1 MSIRDCTQAP
11 GTGQGKDGNVTVD
24 LAIRGGQVVH
34 PYGARPGDVLV
45 DAGRI
50 VAVTE
55 PGAGPAARRSID
67 ATGLTVLPGAI
78 DAHVH
83 FDAPGRDDWEG
94 WQTGSLAAAAGG
106 VTTVIDMP
114 IDSDPPTLD
123 AAAVQAKR
131 AVATA
136 SSLIDF
142 ALWGGLVPQNV
153 AALDDLLQSGV
164 VGLKAFMCDSG
175 WPAFPRCD
183 AEVLSQGM
191 AAAAQA
197 GLPVAVH
204 CEDPAYFGA
213 DEGDR
218 PEAAEVAAVETA
230 GTAAASVGA
239 RLHVVHC
246 SSARAA
252 VRAKQWASVTVE
264 TCPHYLMLA
273 DVDVARLGAE
283 AICYPPIR
291 DSDNQARLWDVVR
304 NGTID
309 SVASDHSPC
318 PLSLKVG
325 PRPFPGIA
333 GVQTTLSLL
342 LSSPGLSLPE
352 VSRLRTA
359 AARLFGLP
367 RKGEVAPGYDADL
380 ALVDLDATWTVNA
393 ATLRDRQRRSPFC
406 GAVLQGVVQAT
417 LVRGELVY
425 EAGRQTSDPIGRFC
439 RPGAT
444 GRPHVQN
451 KERR

>member
-1 MSIRDCTQAP
+1 MGRL
-11 GTGQGKDGNVTVD
+11 KDGNVTAD
-24 LAIRGGQVVH
+24 LVIRGGQVIH
-34 PYGARPGDVLV
+34 PQGAVAADVIV
-45 DAGRI
+45 EAGRI

-55 PGAGPAARRSID
+55 PGTGAQARRSID
-67 ATGLTVLPGAI
+67 ATGLVVFPGAI

-83 FDAPGRDDWEG
+83 FDAPGRDEWEG

-106 VTTVIDMP
+106 VTAVIDMP
-114 IDSDPPTLD
+114 IDSDPPTID
-123 AAAVQAKR
+123 AASVQAKR
-131 AVATA
+131 EVATA
-136 SSLIDF
+136 SSLVDF

-153 AALDDLLQSGV
+153 AALDELLQSGI

-175 WPAFPRCD
+175 WPAFPLCD
-183 AEVLSQGM
+183 VEVLSKGM
-191 AAAAQA
+191 RAAARA

-204 CEDPAYFGA
+204 CEDPTYFGE

-218 PEAAEVAAVETA
+218 PEVAEVAAVEAA
-230 GTAAASVGA
+230 GATAAARGA

-252 VRAKQWASVTVE
+252 ARAKQWPTVTVE

-273 DVDVARLGAE
+273 DTDVPQIGPE

-291 DSDNQARLWDVVR
+291 DVDNRARLWDAVR
-304 NGTID
+304 DGTID

-318 PLSLKVG
+318 PRSYKEGRL
-325 PRPFPGIA
+325 PFGGIS

-342 LSSPGLSLPE
+342 LSSTALSLPE

-406 GAVLQGVVQAT
+406 GEVLRGVVEAT
-417 LVRGELVY
+417 LVRGHVVY
-425 EAGRQTSDPIGRFC
+425 EAGRQTSDPIGRFVPP
-439 RPGAT
+439 RGQT
-444 GRPHVQN
+444 
-451 KERR
+451 

>member
-1 MSIRDCTQAP
+1 MGRR
-11 GTGQGKDGNVTVD
+11 KDGNVTVD
-24 LAIRGGQVVH
+24 LVIRGGQVVH
-34 PYGARPGDVLV
+34 SRGALPADVLI
-45 DAGRI
+45 DAGCI

-67 ATGLTVLPGAI
+67 ATGLMVLPGAI

-114 IDSDPPTLD
+114 IDSDPPTID
-123 AAAVQAKR
+123 AASVRVKQG
-131 AVATA
+131 VATA
-136 SSLIDF
+136 SSLVDF
-142 ALWGGLVPQNV
+142 ALWGGLVPQNA

-183 AEVLSQGM
+183 VEALSKGM
-191 AAAAQA
+191 RAAARA

-213 DEGDR
+213 GEGDR
-218 PEAAEVAAVETA
+218 PEVAEIAAVEA
-230 GTAAASVGA
+230 AATAAASVGA

-273 DVDVARLGAE
+273 AADVARLGAE

-291 DSDNQARLWDVVR
+291 DGDNRARLWDAVQ
-304 NGTID
+304 NGTVD
-309 SVASDHSPC
+309 SIASDHSPC
-318 PLSLKVG
+318 PPSSKEG
-325 PRPFPGIA
+325 PLPFAGIT

-342 LSSPGLSLPE
+342 LSSTALSLPE

-359 AARLFGLP
+359 AARIFGLS
-367 RKGEVAPGYDADL
+367 RKGEVAPGHDADL
-380 ALVDLDATWTVNA
+380 ALVDLNATWTVNA

-406 GAVLQGVVQAT
+406 GEMLQGVVQAT
-417 LVRGELVY
+417 LVRGQVVY
-425 EAGRQTSDPIGRFC
+425 ETGRQISDPIGRFC
-439 RPGAT
+439 RPEMSPT
-444 GRPHVQN
+444 
-451 KERR
+451 